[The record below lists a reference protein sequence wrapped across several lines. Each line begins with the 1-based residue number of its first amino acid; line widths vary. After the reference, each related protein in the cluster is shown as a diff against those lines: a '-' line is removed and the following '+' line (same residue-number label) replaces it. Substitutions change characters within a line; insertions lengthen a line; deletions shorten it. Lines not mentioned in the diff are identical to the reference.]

1 VSLTADF
8 ILRYSFGRGQKR
20 FTRVVA
26 WASMLG
32 MVLGVA
38 SLIVVLSI
46 MNGFSAELHQR
57 ILSVVP
63 HVEISRTDA
72 SREETLALV
81 PNLTTVDGVR
91 GAAPFQRETVLL
103 QSHGRRRGAQINAL
117 PLDGLA
123 DVSGVVA
130 ATTRGD
136 FQAMARSPFTV
147 ALGSTLA
154 RLLGV
159 TVGDDVEVL
168 LPRVSVTPLRI
179 YPRTRRLRV
188 VAEFEVGADP
198 DAREAFVSIETAH
211 RLTGHAGYDGIQV
224 QLDDLWAVDTVG
236 SALGARLDSAWILR
250 DWRQTQGAL
259 FEAVRMEK
267 LTVGLLLFSVVAVAA
282 FNIVSTLTMSVT
294 EKRSDIAVLRVM
306 GLPRSRVLVLFM
318 GHGLVLG
325 LIGIAIGAVTGVAV
339 ATHVTELALL
349 LERWLGV
356 RLFDP
361 AVYYIGVLP
370 SELQWS
376 DVLLTVVIS
385 LVLSGLAAL
394 YPAWRAT
401 RIDPAE
407 VLNHV

>member
-1 VSLTADF
+1 MSLTADF

-20 FTRVVA
+20 FTRIVA

-38 SLIVVLSI
+38 SLIIVLSV

-63 HVEISRTDA
+63 HIEIESNDA
-72 SREETLALV
+72 TREEVHALV
-81 PNLTTVDGVR
+81 PNLTRVAGVS

-103 QSHGRRRGAQINAL
+103 QSLGRHRGAQMNAL
-117 PLDGLA
+117 PLAGLA
-123 DVSGVVA
+123 NVSGVVA

-136 FQAMARSPFTV
+136 FQDLERAPFTV

-168 LPRVSVTPLRI
+168 LPRVSVTPLGI

-198 DAREAFVSIETAH
+198 DARQAFVSLDTAR
-211 RLTGHAGYDGIQV
+211 RLTGQTRYDGIQV
-224 QLDDLWAVDTVG
+224 QLDDLWQVSTVVTT
-236 SALGARLDSAWILR
+236 LDAQLEPGWTLR

-267 LTVGLLLFSVVAVAA
+267 LTVGLLLLTVIAVAA

-306 GLPRSRVLVLFM
+306 GLPAIRVLAIFM
-318 GHGLVLG
+318 GHGLLLG
-325 LIGIAIGAVTGVAV
+325 LVGIVIGAVIGIAV

-349 LERWLGV
+349 LEQWLGV

-370 SELQWS
+370 SDLQWP
-376 DVLLTVVIS
+376 DVLFTIAIAL
-385 LVLSGLAAL
+385 LLSGLAAL
-394 YPAWRAT
+394 YPAWRAAH
-401 RIDPAE
+401 IEPAE